1 MIRPLVIIS
10 LIAAATL
17 LGSCGGRQQP
27 RAYVAELTSDD
38 SMTIR
43 MGQWNLMRYH
53 SERLG
58 FDINYPSFLIHQQLP
73 DEVGAQEIFMM
84 DDISVSVMSENVDGM
99 LRSPGQQMMGMGADL
114 TEVTDRYSIQE
125 GVDEEWE
132 YYGKVIDDS
141 TRLITVM
148 LRYYPEHTEAVEPLK
163 EWVRAFDVR

>member
-1 MIRPLVIIS
+1 MINRTVIVI
-10 LIAAATL
+10 LLAAAF

-27 RAYVAELTSDD
+27 RAYVSELTSDD

-43 MGQWNLMRYH
+43 MGQWQLMRYH
-53 SERLG
+53 SQRLG
-58 FDINYPSFLIHQQLP
+58 FDINYPSFLVHQELP
-73 DEVGAQEIFMM
+73 DEVGSQEIFMM
-84 DDISVSVMSENVDGM
+84 DDISISIMTESTDSM
-99 LRSPGQQMMGMGADL
+99 LRSPSQQLMGMGADL

-125 GVDEEWE
+125 GADEEWE
-132 YYGKVIDDS
+132 YFGKVIDDS

>member
-1 MIRPLVIIS
+1 MINRTVIAI
-10 LIAAATL
+10 LLAAAF

-27 RAYVAELTSDD
+27 RAYVSELTSDD

-43 MGQWNLMRYH
+43 MGQWQLMRYH
-53 SERLG
+53 SQRLG
-58 FDINYPSFLIHQQLP
+58 FDINYPSFLVHQELP
-73 DEVGAQEIFMM
+73 DEVGSQEIFMM
-84 DDISVSVMSENVDGM
+84 DDISVSIMTESTDSM
-99 LRSPGQQMMGMGADL
+99 LRSPSQQLMGMGADL

-125 GVDEEWE
+125 GADEEWE
-132 YYGKVIDDS
+132 YFGKVIDDS

>member
-1 MIRPLVIIS
+1 MINRTVIAI
-10 LIAAATL
+10 LLAAAF

-27 RAYVAELTSDD
+27 RAYVSELTSDD

-43 MGQWNLMRYH
+43 MGQWQLMRYH
-53 SERLG
+53 SQRLG
-58 FDINYPSFLIHQQLP
+58 FDINYPSFLVHQELP
-73 DEVGAQEIFMM
+73 DEVGSQEIFMM
-84 DDISVSVMSENVDGM
+84 DDISISIMTESTDSM
-99 LRSPGQQMMGMGADL
+99 LRSPSQQLMGMGADL

-125 GVDEEWE
+125 GADEEWE
-132 YYGKVIDDS
+132 YFGKVIDDS

>member
-1 MIRPLVIIS
+1 MINRTVIAI
-10 LIAAATL
+10 LLAAAF

-27 RAYVAELTSDD
+27 RAYVNELTSDD

-43 MGQWNLMRYH
+43 MGQWQLMRYH
-53 SERLG
+53 SQRLG
-58 FDINYPSFLIHQQLP
+58 FDINYPSFLVHQELP
-73 DEVGAQEIFMM
+73 DEVGSQEIFMM
-84 DDISVSVMSENVDGM
+84 DDISISIMTESTDSM
-99 LRSPGQQMMGMGADL
+99 LRSPSQQLMGMGADL

-125 GVDEEWE
+125 GADEEWE
-132 YYGKVIDDS
+132 YFGKVIDDS

>member
-1 MIRPLVIIS
+1 MINRTVIAI
-10 LIAAATL
+10 LLAAAF

-27 RAYVAELTSDD
+27 RAYVSELTSDD

-43 MGQWNLMRYH
+43 MGQWQLMRYH
-53 SERLG
+53 SQRLG
-58 FDINYPSFLIHQQLP
+58 FDISYPSFLVHQELP
-73 DEVGAQEIFMM
+73 DEVGSQEIFMM
-84 DDISVSVMSENVDGM
+84 DDISISIMTESTDSM
-99 LRSPGQQMMGMGADL
+99 LRSPSQQLMGMGADL

-125 GVDEEWE
+125 GADEEWE
-132 YYGKVIDDS
+132 YFGKVIDDS

>member
-1 MIRPLVIIS
+1 MINRTVIAI
-10 LIAAATL
+10 LLAAAF

-27 RAYVAELTSDD
+27 RAYVSELTSDD

-43 MGQWNLMRYH
+43 MGQWQLMRYH
-53 SERLG
+53 SQRLG
-58 FDINYPSFLIHQQLP
+58 FDINYPSFLVHQELS
-73 DEVGAQEIFMM
+73 DEVGSQEIFMM
-84 DDISVSVMSENVDGM
+84 DDISISIMTESTDSM
-99 LRSPGQQMMGMGADL
+99 LRSPSQQLMGMGADL

-125 GVDEEWE
+125 GADEEWE
-132 YYGKVIDDS
+132 YFGKVIDDS

>member
-1 MIRPLVIIS
+1 MINRTAIAIL
-10 LIAAATL
+10 LAAAF

-27 RAYVAELTSDD
+27 RAYVSELTSDD

-43 MGQWNLMRYH
+43 MGQWQLMRYH
-53 SERLG
+53 SQRLG
-58 FDINYPSFLIHQQLP
+58 FDINYPSFLVHQELP
-73 DEVGAQEIFMM
+73 DEVGSQEIFMM
-84 DDISVSVMSENVDGM
+84 DDISISIMTESTDSM
-99 LRSPGQQMMGMGADL
+99 LRSPSQQLMGMGADL

-125 GVDEEWE
+125 GADEEWE
-132 YYGKVIDDS
+132 YFGKVIDDS

>member
-1 MIRPLVIIS
+1 MINRTVIAI
-10 LIAAATL
+10 LLAAAF

-27 RAYVAELTSDD
+27 RAYVSELTSDD

-43 MGQWNLMRYH
+43 MGQWQLMRYH
-53 SERLG
+53 SQRLG
-58 FDINYPSFLIHQQLP
+58 FDINYPSFLVHQELP
-73 DEVGAQEIFMM
+73 DEVGSQEIFMM
-84 DDISVSVMSENVDGM
+84 DDISVSIMTESTDSM
-99 LRSPGQQMMGMGADL
+99 LRSPSQQLIGMGADL

-125 GVDEEWE
+125 GADEEWE
-132 YYGKVIDDS
+132 YFGKVIDDS